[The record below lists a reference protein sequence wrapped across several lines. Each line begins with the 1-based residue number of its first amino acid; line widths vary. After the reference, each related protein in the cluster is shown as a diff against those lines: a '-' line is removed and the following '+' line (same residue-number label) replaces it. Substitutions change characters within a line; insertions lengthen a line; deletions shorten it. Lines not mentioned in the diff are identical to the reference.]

1 MGVEINWIAVL
12 LAAIST
18 MVVGSLWYEPLFG
31 KVWVRLAKV
40 KKDPNF
46 TAGKAAVLYGGAL
59 LVSFV
64 TAVVLAIFTTIVA
77 DYFDTNFLWSA
88 LWTGLILWAGFT
100 AARIT
105 MHDSFEGR
113 RKKLTLLN
121 VSHEL
126 VTIEVMALII
136 GLWPVA

>member
-18 MVVGSLWYEPLFG
+18 MVVGSIWYGPLFG
-31 KVWVRLAKV
+31 KVWAKLAKV
-40 KKDPNF
+40 KNDPNF
-46 TAGKAAVLYGGAL
+46 KGMKMLLTYFGAFIG
-59 LVSFV
+59 SGV
-64 TAVVLAIFTTIVA
+64 TATVLAIFTVIVSN
-77 DYFDTNFLWSA
+77 YFGGDFLKTA

-100 AARIT
+100 AARIH

-113 RKKLTLLN
+113 RKKLTLLT
-121 VSHEL
+121 VAHEL

-136 GLWPVA
+136 GVWPA

>member
-12 LAAIST
+12 VAAIST
-18 MVVGSLWYEPLFG
+18 MVVGSLWYGPLFG
-31 KVWVRLAKV
+31 KVWARLAKV

-46 TAGKAAVLYGGAL
+46 TAGKAAILYGGAL

-77 DYFDTNFLWSA
+77 DYFDTNYLWSA

-113 RKKLTLLN
+113 RKKLTLLS

>member
-1 MGVEINWIAVL
+1 MGVEINWVAVL
-12 LAAIST
+12 LATVST
-18 MVVGSLWYEPLFG
+18 MVVGSIWYGPLLG
-31 KVWVRLAKV
+31 KAWARLAKV

-46 TAGKAAVLYGGAL
+46 TASKAVVLYAGAF

-64 TAVVLAIFTTIVA
+64 SAVVLAIFTTIVA
-77 DYFDTNFLWSA
+77 DHFDTSFLWSA

-121 VSHEL
+121 VTHEL

>member
-18 MVVGSLWYEPLFG
+18 MVVGSIWYGPLFG
-31 KVWVRLAKV
+31 KVWAKLAKV

-46 TAGKAAVLYGGAL
+46 KGMKMFLTYLGAL
-59 LVSFV
+59 IGSAV
-64 TAVVLAIFTTIVA
+64 TATVLAIFTVIVSN
-77 DYFDTNFLWSA
+77 YFGGDFLKTA

-100 AARIT
+100 AARIH

-113 RKKLTLLN
+113 RKKLTLLT
-121 VSHEL
+121 VAHEL

-136 GLWPVA
+136 GVWPA

>member
-18 MVVGSLWYEPLFG
+18 MVVGSIWYGPLFG
-31 KVWVRLAKV
+31 KAWAKLAKV
-40 KKDPNF
+40 KKDPNITGVRVF
-46 TAGKAAVLYGGAL
+46 LMYFGAFIG
-59 LVSFV
+59 SAV
-64 TAVVLAIFTTIVA
+64 TATVLAIFTVIVA
-77 DYFDTNFLWSA
+77 NYFAGDFLKSA

-100 AARIT
+100 AARIH
-105 MHDSFEGR
+105 MHDLFEGR

-121 VSHEL
+121 MTHEL

-136 GLWPVA
+136 GLWPA